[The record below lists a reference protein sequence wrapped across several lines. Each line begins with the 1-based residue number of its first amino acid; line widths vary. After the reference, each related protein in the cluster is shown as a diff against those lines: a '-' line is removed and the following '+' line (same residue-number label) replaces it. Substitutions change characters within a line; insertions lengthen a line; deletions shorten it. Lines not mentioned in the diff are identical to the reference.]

1 MSNPN
6 IRRFLQENNMLNG
19 TDLMTYYSS
28 KILHIMKLIGG
39 KSMVWQDVW
48 DDGVKLPADTVIEI
62 WKDTSL
68 LSDSPSWSHY
78 LSKATSEG
86 YDAVLA
92 APFYLNM

>member
-1 MSNPN
+1 MSNPQ
-6 IRRFLQENNMLNG
+6 IQQFLRDNKMTNS
-19 TDLMTYYSS
+19 TDLMTYYSK
-28 KILHIMKLIGG
+28 KILDIVKTIGA
-39 KSMVWQDVW
+39 KPMVWQDVW
-48 DDGVKLPADTVIEI
+48 DDGVKLAPEAVIEI

-68 LSDSPSWSHY
+68 LPDAKPWSYY

>member
-1 MSNPN
+1 
-6 IRRFLQENNMLNG
+6 
-19 TDLMTYYSS
+19 MTYYSS
-28 KILHIMKLIGG
+28 KVLDLMKTIGG

-48 DDGVKLPADTVIEI
+48 DDGVKLPPETMIEI

-68 LSDSPSWSHY
+68 LSDSPRWSYY

-86 YDAVLA
+86 YDAILA